1 VRTREIYM
9 YMLSTRCACGP
20 WRTLK
25 VVRGWLRVLWHTKF
39 LSYYSR
45 NILYFRMG
53 LRVYCT
59 VCICIYT
66 SYSIFARERE
76 RKTTAAR
83 VKNTTTTV
91 TTATTMVKGI
101 ERVES
106 LRGKLCARE
115 NRINNNY

>member
-1 VRTREIYM
+1 
-9 YMLSTRCACGP
+9 MLSTRGVCGP

-39 LSYYSR
+39 LSYYSW

-53 LRVYCT
+53 LH
-59 VCICIYT
+59 CIYVYT
-66 SYSIFARERE
+66 RAARERE
-76 RKTTAAR
+76 RKTTKAVW
-83 VKNTTTTV
+83 VKNTTTTTV
-91 TTATTMVKGI
+91 TTATTTTPAMGI

>member
-1 VRTREIYM
+1 
-9 YMLSTRCACGP
+9 MLSTRSVCGP

-59 VCICIYT
+59 VCICIYIRPIV
-66 SYSIFARERE
+66 YVREKERE
-76 RKTTAAR
+76 RR
-83 VKNTTTTV
+83 
-91 TTATTMVKGI
+91 
-101 ERVES
+101 RR
-106 LRGKLCARE
+106 RG
-115 NRINNNY
+115 